1 MKEIIP
7 LKKDIIFKSKVYE
20 ITSIDVEH
28 NFNIKDSVVDGFILL
43 SGSYKMTEASLIEE
57 DFYYEIPFSIAISED
72 IIKESINIEISDFK
86 YKIEKD
92 LMKVDV
98 LLEFSCEKEDIKE
111 DIMEYN
117 NDLDDYF
124 NDENEESFEET
135 NNNIVN
141 SEDTINNI
149 TNNIINNEEKY
160 NTYKVYIVREN
171 DTIDTICTKY
181 NINYED
187 LVEYNN
193 LNEINVGD
201 KIIIPYINSD

>member
-92 LMKVDV
+92 LMKVDA

>member
-92 LMKVDV
+92 LMKVDA

-135 NNNIVN
+135 NNNIVK

-160 NTYKVYIVREN
+160 N
-171 DTIDTICTKY
+171 
-181 NINYED
+181 
-187 LVEYNN
+187 
-193 LNEINVGD
+193 
-201 KIIIPYINSD
+201 